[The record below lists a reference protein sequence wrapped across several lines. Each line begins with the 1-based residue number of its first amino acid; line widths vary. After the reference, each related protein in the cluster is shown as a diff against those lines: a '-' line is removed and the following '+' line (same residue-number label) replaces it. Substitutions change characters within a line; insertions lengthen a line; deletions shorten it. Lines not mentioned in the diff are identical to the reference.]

1 MDLSTNMPSSIRLV
15 MVTYCLF
22 KFFFIFLH
30 STNFPYTTITLQVR
44 KALKSTEVYEN
55 FLRCLVLYNHE
66 IVSRTELVG
75 LVNNFIGRFP
85 ELMKWFKEFLGFRE
99 GPPSLSHS
107 LSLDAID
114 NFSTQPAQNRQRE
127 RDRMASESGI
137 EIDYSSC
144 KRHGASYRGLPK
156 SFVQP
161 KCSGRTALCREV
173 LNDTL
178 VSFPSWSEDST
189 FVSSRKTH
197 YEEYIYRC
205 EDERFELDIVIES
218 NLLTIRVLEAVRR
231 KIDKMS
237 FEERNRFKLD
247 DTLGGTSCVIH
258 QRAIRRIYGD
268 KAPEII
274 EGLKKNPVIA
284 VPLVLRRLK
293 TKDEEWRDAQKQF
306 NKIWREQNEK
316 YYLKSLDHQGISFK
330 QNDIKYLR
338 SKSLIKEIED
348 LQREN
353 QDEDL
358 SASAGGGDMLTT
370 TELSNTSGMAH
381 ITLVYK
387 DKDMLEEA
395 CNLIIHHVKRQTS
408 IHKDEKQKIKQLM
421 RQFIPDLFFAPA
433 VDLSDDEIDENDNQM
448 DDDASSDGRYDSNND
463 NNHRKSY
470 DSRNHGKND
479 LSSSPKPTSRYNRES
494 PKLNCDESPLKDPE
508 LGEPIRPDQQKYLS
522 DIESSHKDEAIPI
535 SLEGRE
541 HHTKLEPLSVI
552 TENNNRDMVDNPVN
566 SHDTQHK
573 DATFIK
579 SPQQALQNKDPEDS
593 YQMFYIDDKWYCFLR
608 LHHILCQRLGSIYER
623 SKILIAEEEKER
635 KDRKESTAIALR
647 LKPRSKF
654 SIMSNFDDCRELQT
668 NMINSPFPRTNQDDI
683 EVEDYFPVF
692 VDMIKQLLDGNL
704 DSNQYEDM
712 LRDMFGIYAYV
723 AFTMDKVVQNIVR
736 QLQHMVGDEISQHC
750 TDLFLEE
757 SKSNATGG
765 PCATAQSRASQEANY
780 LKRAEQLLEDE
791 NCYKATI
798 YKNESKLT
806 IALLDTDSPE
816 ASDNEDSEEKWSNY
830 MNKEFSKEH
839 KTKSGKQWFLSR
851 NVRRY
856 MAREEK
862 MTTIEAKRAKE
873 ANNADDGGLE
883 DKPCSFSP
891 NNYRRLLVFN
901 NGDHVFFYRHHRPT
915 KSRQMRVNDIKRRKF
930 REWTTRWVDSNLT
943 NEQIRQGIQWL
954 GKDSIDSRN
963 RRP

>member
-1 MDLSTNMPSSIRLV
+1 
-15 MVTYCLF
+15 
-22 KFFFIFLH
+22 
-30 STNFPYTTITLQVR
+30 
-44 KALKSTEVYEN
+44 
-55 FLRCLVLYNHE
+55 
-66 IVSRTELVG
+66 
-75 LVNNFIGRFP
+75 
-85 ELMKWFKEFLGFRE
+85 MKWFREFLGFRE
-99 GPPSLSHS
+99 GLSS
-107 LSLDAID
+107 ISQTISLDLD
-114 NFSTQPAQNRQRE
+114 NLSTQPAQNRQRE
-127 RDRMASESGI
+127 RDRMASETGT

-156 SFVQP
+156 SFIQP
-161 KCSGRTALCREV
+161 KCTGRTALCREV

-189 FVSSRKTH
+189 FVSSRKTQ

-237 FEERNRFKLD
+237 FDERNRFKLD

-293 TKDEEWRDAQKQF
+293 AKDEEWRDAQKQF

-353 QDEDL
+353 QDDDL
-358 SASAGGGDMLTT
+358 NASSAGGGDMVST
-370 TELSNTSGMAH
+370 TELSNNAGLPH

-387 DKDMLEEA
+387 DKDMLDEA

-421 RQFIPDLFFAPA
+421 RQFIPDLFFAPRGE
-433 VDLSDDEIDENDNQM
+433 LSDDEIDENEDQM
-448 DDDASSDGRYDSNND
+448 DDEASSERRFESSND
-463 NNHRKSY
+463 NNRKTFEN
-470 DSRNHGKND
+470 RNHGKSD
-479 LSSSPKPTSRYNRES
+479 LPSSPKQTSRFNRDS
-494 PKLNCDESPLKDPE
+494 PKLSCDESPLKDPE
-508 LGEPIRPDQQKYLS
+508 LGEPIRPEQQKYLS
-522 DIESSHKDEAIPI
+522 DIDSPHKDEAIPI
-535 SLEGRE
+535 SLDSRD
-541 HHTKLEPLSVI
+541 HAKLEPLSVV
-552 TENNNRDMVDNPVN
+552 TENSNNRG
-566 SHDTQHK
+566 SEDTNVHSNTHHK
-573 DATFIK
+573 DASSFVK
-579 SPQQALQNKDPEDS
+579 SPQQALQNKDPEDN

-623 SKILIAEEEKER
+623 SKTLIAEEEKER
-635 KDRKESTAIALR
+635 KERKESTAIALR
-647 LKPRSKF
+647 LKPR
-654 SIMSNFDDCRELQT
+654 N
-668 NMINSPFPRTNQDDI
+668 DI

-704 DSNQYEDM
+704 ESNQYEDM

-723 AFTMDKVVQNIVR
+723 AFTLDKVVQNIVR
-736 QLQHMVGDEISQHC
+736 QLQHMVGDEASQQC

-757 SKSNATGG
+757 AKNNATGG
-765 PCATAQSRASQEANY
+765 PCATAQSRATSEANY

-798 YKNESKLT
+798 YQNESKLT
-806 IALLDTDSPE
+806 IGLLETECQDG
-816 ASDNEDSEEKWSNY
+816 SDNEDPEDKWSSY
-830 MNKEFSKEH
+830 MNQGFSKDSKIDSDE
-839 KTKSGKQWFLSR
+839 KYFLTR

-862 MTTIEAKRAKE
+862 LANLLAASNSRKE
-873 ANNADDGGLE
+873 MAINNIRDDDE
-883 DKPCSFSP
+883 KICSFNPDSC
-891 NNYRRLLVFN
+891 RRLLIIKSN
-901 NGDHVFFYRHHRPT
+901 DKHTLSFYRQNQPT
-915 KSRQMRVNDIKRRKF
+915 KLKQTKIAELKRKKF
-930 REWTTRWVDSNLT
+930 QQWTNKWEASNLT
-943 NEQIRQGIQWL
+943 TDQIKQGMEWL
-954 GKDSIDSRN
+954 GKIGKSNQNNSTN
-963 RRP
+963 QKS

>member
-1 MDLSTNMPSSIRLV
+1 
-15 MVTYCLF
+15 
-22 KFFFIFLH
+22 
-30 STNFPYTTITLQVR
+30 
-44 KALKSTEVYEN
+44 
-55 FLRCLVLYNHE
+55 
-66 IVSRTELVG
+66 
-75 LVNNFIGRFP
+75 
-85 ELMKWFKEFLGFRE
+85 MKWFKEFLGFRD
-99 GPPSLSHS
+99 GSSSIIHPLSI
-107 LSLDAID
+107 DGID
-114 NFSTQPAQNRQRE
+114 NLSTQPAQQRQRE
-127 RDRMASESGI
+127 RDRIASEAGM

-156 SFVQP
+156 SFIQP
-161 KCSGRTALCREV
+161 KCTGRTALCREV

-189 FVSSRKTH
+189 FVSSRKTQ

-237 FEERNRFKLD
+237 FDERNRLKLD

-293 TKDEEWRDAQKQF
+293 AKDEEWRDAQKQF

-353 QDEDL
+353 QDDDL
-358 SASAGGGDMLTT
+358 NTSSAGGGDMIAT
-370 TELSNTSGMAH
+370 TELSNNAGLPH

-387 DKDMLEEA
+387 DKDMLDEA

-421 RQFIPDLFFAPA
+421 RQIIPDLFFAPRGE
-433 VDLSDDEIDENDNQM
+433 LSDDEMDENDDQM
-448 DDDASSDGRYDSNND
+448 DDDVSSERRYDSNND
-463 NNHRKSY
+463 NNRRNF
-470 DSRNHGKND
+470 DNRNHGKND
-479 LSSSPKPTSRYNRES
+479 IASSPKATSRYNNRES
-494 PKLNCDESPLKDPE
+494 PKLSCDESPLKDPE
-508 LGEPIRPDQQKYLS
+508 LGEPIRPNQQNYLS
-522 DIESSHKDEAIPI
+522 EIEIPLKEEVIPI
-535 SLEGRE
+535 SLEQNRE
-541 HHTKLEPLSVI
+541 QSRLEPLSVI
-552 TENNNRDMVDNPVN
+552 TENSNNKQDCEDSANTI
-566 SHDTQHK
+566 HTQQQK
-573 DATFIK
+573 DASFTK
-579 SPQQALQNKDPEDS
+579 SPQQSLQNKDPEDS

-623 SKILIAEEEKER
+623 SKVLIAEEEKER

-647 LKPRSKF
+647 LKPR
-654 SIMSNFDDCRELQT
+654 N
-668 NMINSPFPRTNQDDI
+668 DI

-704 DSNQYEDM
+704 ESNQYEDM

-736 QLQHMVGDEISQHC
+736 QLQHIVGDEISQQC
-750 TDLFLEE
+750 TNLFLEE
-757 SKSNATGG
+757 SKNNATGG
-765 PCATAQSRASQEANY
+765 PCANAQSRAANELNY
-780 LKRAEQLLEDE
+780 LKKAEQLLEDE

-806 IALLDTDSPE
+806 IGLLDTESPDG
-816 ASDNEDSEEKWSNY
+816 SDNEDPEEKWSSY
-830 MNKEFSKEH
+830 MNNEFSRDSKIR
-839 KTKSGKQWFLSR
+839 SGKKWFLSR

-862 MTTIEAKRAKE
+862 LMNLSNSCRQTTARATPTPTTAATTTTTTATSTTTT
-873 ANNADDGGLE
+873 ANATNATHN
-883 DKPCSFSP
+883 DKDTAGERVCSFSP
-891 NNYRRLLVFN
+891 DSYRRLLVIN

-915 KSRQMRVNDIKRRKF
+915 RLRQTRVTDIKRKKF
-930 REWTTRWVDSNLT
+930 EAWTANWITKNLSSDQIKQGLEWFGKSGNCSN
-943 NEQIRQGIQWL
+943 
-954 GKDSIDSRN
+954 KS
-963 RRP
+963 

>member
-1 MDLSTNMPSSIRLV
+1 M
-15 MVTYCLF
+15 
-22 KFFFIFLH
+22 
-30 STNFPYTTITLQVR
+30 
-44 KALKSTEVYEN
+44 KSTEVYEN

-75 LVNNFIGRFP
+75 LANTFIGRFP
-85 ELMKWFKEFLGFRE
+85 DLMKWFKEFLGFRDGPASNNQPLSFE
-99 GPPSLSHS
+99 GP
-107 LSLDAID
+107 D
-114 NFSTQPAQNRQRE
+114 NLSTQPAQNRQRE
-127 RDRMASESGI
+127 RDRMSSEAGI

-156 SFVQP
+156 SFIQP
-161 KCSGRTALCREV
+161 KCTGRTALCREV

-189 FVSSRKTH
+189 FVSSRKTQ

-218 NLLTIRVLEAVRR
+218 NLLTIRVLEAVKR

-237 FEERNRFKLD
+237 FDERNRFRLD

-268 KAPEII
+268 KAAEII

-293 TKDEEWRDAQKQF
+293 AKDEEWREAQKQF

-348 LQREN
+348 LHREN
-353 QDEDL
+353 QDDDL
-358 SASAGGGDMLTT
+358 NASSAGGGDMVST
-370 TELSNTSGMAH
+370 TEISNTAGMPL

-387 DKDMLEEA
+387 DRDVLDEA
-395 CNLIIHHVKRQTS
+395 CNLIIHHVKRQPS

-421 RQFIPDLFFAPA
+421 RQFIPDLFFAPRGE
-433 VDLSDDEIDENDNQM
+433 LSDDEIDENDDQM
-448 DDDASSDGRYDSNND
+448 DDDANSERRYDSNND
-463 NNHRKSY
+463 NNRRSY
-470 DSRNHGKND
+470 DNRNHGRND
-479 LSSSPKPTSRYNRES
+479 VPSSPKASSRYNRDS
-494 PKLNCDESPLKDPE
+494 PKLSCDESPLKDPE
-508 LGEPIRPDQQKYLS
+508 LGEPIRPDQRKYLS
-522 DIESSHKDEAIPI
+522 DIESPQKEETMQSNRDD
-535 SLEGRE
+535 
-541 HHTKLEPLSVI
+541 HTRMEPLSVI
-552 TENNNRDMVDNPVN
+552 TENSNN
-566 SHDTQHK
+566 HK
-573 DATFIK
+573 DEDPAMQVDTHDSQPQSQQQLQKDSSFIK
-579 SPQQALQNKDPEDS
+579 SPQQSLQNKDPEDS
-593 YQMFYIDDKWYCFLR
+593 YHLFYTDDKWYCFFR

-635 KDRKESTAIALR
+635 KDRRESTAIALR
-647 LKPRSKF
+647 LKPR
-654 SIMSNFDDCRELQT
+654 N
-668 NMINSPFPRTNQDDI
+668 DI

-704 DSNQYEDM
+704 ESNQYEDM

-736 QLQHMVGDEISQHC
+736 QLQHMVSDELGQQC
-750 TDLFLEE
+750 TELYLGE
-757 SKSNATGG
+757 SRNCATGG
-765 PCATAQSRASQEANY
+765 PCATAQSRATNEANY
-780 LKRAEQLLEDE
+780 LKKAEQVLEEE
-791 NCYKATI
+791 NCYKVTI

-806 IALLDTDSPE
+806 IGLLDTESPDD
-816 ASDNEDSEEKWSNY
+816 SDNDDPEEKWSNF
-830 MNKEFSKEH
+830 MNNEFSKDN
-839 KTKSGKQWFLSR
+839 KTRPDKKWFLMR

-862 MTTIEAKRAKE
+862 IMNLA
-873 ANNADDGGLE
+873 ANNAERETDANSIDDKLSGE
-883 DKPCSFSP
+883 KSCAFKPEI
-891 NNYRRLLVFN
+891 YRRLLVFN

-915 KSRQMRVNDIKRRKF
+915 KLKQTKVTEIKRKKFHAWTAKRAVFNSRLSDQTSTPDRK
-930 REWTTRWVDSNLT
+930 
-943 NEQIRQGIQWL
+943 
-954 GKDSIDSRN
+954 
-963 RRP
+963 

>member
-1 MDLSTNMPSSIRLV
+1 MHSILS
-15 MVTYCLF
+15 
-22 KFFFIFLH
+22 
-30 STNFPYTTITLQVR
+30 QVR

-75 LVNNFIGRFP
+75 LANNFIGRFP
-85 ELMKWFKEFLGFRE
+85 DLMKWFKEFLGFGDGSSTNNQLLPTD
-99 GPPSLSHS
+99 GP
-107 LSLDAID
+107 D
-114 NFSTQPAQNRQRE
+114 NLSTQPAQNRQRE
-127 RDRMASESGI
+127 RDRMSSESGV

-161 KCSGRTALCREV
+161 KCTGRSALCREV

-189 FVSSRKTH
+189 FVSSRKTQ

-218 NLLTIRVLEAVRR
+218 NLLTIRVLESVKR
-231 KIDKMS
+231 KIEKMS
-237 FEERNRFKLD
+237 FEEKNRFRLD

-293 TKDEEWRDAQKQF
+293 AKDEEWREAQKQF

-353 QDEDL
+353 QDDDL
-358 SASAGGGDMLTT
+358 NASSAGGGDMVST
-370 TELSNTSGMAH
+370 TELSNNAGMPL

-387 DKDMLEEA
+387 DKDVLEEA
-395 CNLIIHHVKRQTS
+395 CNLIIHHVKRQPS
-408 IHKDEKQKIKQLM
+408 IHKDEKQKIKQLL
-421 RQFIPDLFFAPA
+421 RQFIPDIFFTARGE
-433 VDLSDDEIDENDNQM
+433 LSDDEIDENDDQM
-448 DDDASSDGRYDSNND
+448 DDEANSERRYDSNND
-463 NNHRKSY
+463 NTRKSY
-470 DSRNHGKND
+470 DNRNQGRND
-479 LSSSPKPTSRYNRES
+479 LPSSPKATSRFNRES
-494 PKLNCDESPLKDPE
+494 PKLSCDESPLKDPE
-508 LGEPIRPDQQKYLS
+508 LGEPIRPEQRKYLS
-522 DIESSHKDEAIPI
+522 DIESPQKDEAVHV
-535 SLEGRE
+535 SLEGHE
-541 HHTKLEPLSVI
+541 NLKMQSLAIL
-552 TENNNRDMVDNPVN
+552 TENIAHRECETINNLLNTRNQPL
-566 SHDTQHK
+566 K
-573 DATFIK
+573 DSLSTK
-579 SPQQALQNKDPEDS
+579 SPQQSLQNKDPEDS
-593 YQMFYIDDKWYCFLR
+593 YHLFYTDDKWYCFFR

-623 SKILIAEEEKER
+623 SKVLITDEEKER

-647 LKPRSKF
+647 LKPR
-654 SIMSNFDDCRELQT
+654 NE
-668 NMINSPFPRTNQDDI
+668 I

-704 DSNQYEDM
+704 ESNQYEDM

-736 QLQHMVGDEISQHC
+736 QLQHMVSDDSSQQC
-750 TDLFLEE
+750 TDLYLEE
-757 SKSNATGG
+757 SKNNATGG
-765 PCATAQSRASQEANY
+765 PCATAQSRALNEANY
-780 LKRAEQLLEDE
+780 LRKAEQVLEDE
-791 NCYKATI
+791 NCYKVTI
-798 YKNESKLT
+798 YKNESKVT
-806 IALLDTDSPE
+806 IGLLDTESPDG
-816 ASDNEDSEEKWSNY
+816 SDIEDAEEKWSNF
-830 MNKEFSKEH
+830 MTNEFSKDN
-839 KTKSGKQWFLSR
+839 KTRSGKKWFLTR

-856 MAREEK
+856 MAREEQMK
-862 MTTIEAKRAKE
+862 NSQATSSKSAKE
-873 ANNADDGGLE
+873 STSSAVGDDKNSDE
-883 DKPCSFSP
+883 KSCAFEPE
-891 NNYRRLLVFN
+891 NYRNLLVVN

-915 KSRQMRVNDIKRRKF
+915 NVKQTKMTDIKRRKF
-930 REWTTRWVDSNLT
+930 QAWATKWEDSHLSPDRATR
-943 NEQIRQGIQWL
+943 
-954 GKDSIDSRN
+954 K
-963 RRP
+963 

>member
-1 MDLSTNMPSSIRLV
+1 M
-15 MVTYCLF
+15 
-22 KFFFIFLH
+22 
-30 STNFPYTTITLQVR
+30 
-44 KALKSTEVYEN
+44 KSTEVYEN

-75 LVNNFIGRFP
+75 LANNFIGRFP
-85 ELMKWFKEFLGFRE
+85 DLMKWFREFLGFRD
-99 GPPSLSHS
+99 GPSSISQAMSNDGLEN
-107 LSLDAID
+107 L
-114 NFSTQPAQNRQRE
+114 STQPAQNRQRE
-127 RDRMASESGI
+127 RDRISSETGT

-161 KCSGRTALCREV
+161 KCTGRTALCREV

-189 FVSSRKTH
+189 FVSSRKTQ

-237 FEERNRFKLD
+237 FDERNRFKLD

-353 QDEDL
+353 QDDDL
-358 SASAGGGDMLTT
+358 NASSAGGGDMVAT
-370 TELSNTSGMAH
+370 TELSNSAGLPH

-387 DKDMLEEA
+387 DKDMLDEA

-421 RQFIPDLFFAPA
+421 RQFIPDLYFAPRGE
-433 VDLSDDEIDENDNQM
+433 LSDDEIDENDEQM
-448 DDDASSDGRYDSNND
+448 DDEVSSERRYDSSND
-463 NNHRKSY
+463 NNRKPF
-470 DSRNHGKND
+470 DNRNHAKSD
-479 LSSSPKPTSRYNRES
+479 PPSSPKQPSRFNRES
-494 PKLNCDESPLKDPE
+494 PKLSCDESPLKDPE
-508 LGEPIRPDQQKYLS
+508 LGEPIRPEQQKYLS
-522 DIESSHKDEAIPI
+522 DIESPHKDEAIPI
-535 SLEGRE
+535 NLDSRE
-541 HHTKLEPLSVI
+541 NNKLEPLSVI
-552 TENNNRDMVDNPVN
+552 TENSNIKESEDSSMHL
-566 SHDTQHK
+566 STHQK
-573 DATFIK
+573 DAPSYIK
-579 SPQQALQNKDPEDS
+579 SPQQALQNKDPEDN

-623 SKILIAEEEKER
+623 SKVLIAEEEKER

-647 LKPRSKF
+647 LKPR
-654 SIMSNFDDCRELQT
+654 N
-668 NMINSPFPRTNQDDI
+668 DI

-704 DSNQYEDM
+704 ESNQYEDM

-723 AFTMDKVVQNIVR
+723 AFTLDKVVQNIVR
-736 QLQHMVGDEISQHC
+736 QLQHMVGDEVSQQC

-757 SKSNATGG
+757 TKNNATGG
-765 PCATAQSRASQEANY
+765 PCATAQNRAANEANY
-780 LKRAEQLLEDE
+780 LKKAEQLLEDE

-798 YKNESKLT
+798 YQNESKLT
-806 IALLDTDSPE
+806 IGLLDTESQDG
-816 ASDNEDSEEKWSNY
+816 SDNDDPEEKWSSY
-830 MNKEFSKEH
+830 MNNEYTQDSKSR
-839 KTKSGKQWFLSR
+839 SGKKWFLTR

-862 MTTIEAKRAKE
+862 LVNLSAATNPRKE
-873 ANNADDGGLE
+873 ATVDS
-883 DKPCSFSP
+883 DKNGEEKSCAFSP

-915 KSRQMRVNDIKRRKF
+915 KLRQTRVAELKRKKF
-930 REWTTRWVDSNLT
+930 QQWTNKWVDSNLSID
-943 NEQIRQGIQWL
+943 QIKQGVEWL
-954 GKDSIDSRN
+954 GKIGKSYQNSSGTQK
-963 RRP
+963 P

>member
-1 MDLSTNMPSSIRLV
+1 M
-15 MVTYCLF
+15 
-22 KFFFIFLH
+22 
-30 STNFPYTTITLQVR
+30 
-44 KALKSTEVYEN
+44 
-55 FLRCLVLYNHE
+55 LYNHE
-66 IVSRTELVG
+66 IVSRTELIG

-85 ELMKWFKEFLGFRE
+85 DLMKWFKEFLGFRD
-99 GPPSLSHS
+99 GISAMNQSIT
-107 LSLDAID
+107 ID
-114 NFSTQPAQNRQRE
+114 GFDTTQPAQNRQRE
-127 RDRMASESGI
+127 RDRIASEAGM

-161 KCSGRTALCREV
+161 KCTGRTLLCREV

-189 FVSSRKTH
+189 FVSSRKTQ

-218 NLLTIRVLEAVRR
+218 NLLTIRVLEAVKR

-237 FEERNRFKLD
+237 FEEKNRFKLD

-274 EGLKKNPVIA
+274 EGLKKNPVVA

-293 TKDEEWRDAQKQF
+293 AKDEEWRDAQKQF

-330 QNDIKYLR
+330 QNDIRYLR

-353 QDEDL
+353 QDDDL
-358 SASAGGGDMLTT
+358 NNSAAGGGDMAAT
-370 TELSNTSGMAH
+370 TEIGSSSGLPH

-387 DKDMLEEA
+387 DKDMLDEA

-421 RQFIPDLFFAPA
+421 RQFIPDLFFAPRGE
-433 VDLSDDEIDENDNQM
+433 LSDDEIDENDEQM
-448 DDDASSDGRYDSNND
+448 EDDESSERRYDSSDTN
-463 NNHRKSY
+463 RKS
-470 DSRNHGKND
+470 SENRNHKND
-479 LSSSPKPTSRYNRES
+479 MPSSPKPSSKFNRES
-494 PKLNCDESPLKDPE
+494 PKLSCDESPLKDPE
-508 LGEPIRPDQQKYLS
+508 LGEPIRSEQRKYLS
-522 DIESSHKDEAIPI
+522 DIASPRKDEAIPI
-535 SLEGRE
+535 SLDGQD
-541 HHTKLEPLSVI
+541 HQKLEPLSVI
-552 TENNNRDMVDNPVN
+552 TDNNVN
-566 SHDTQHK
+566 KDCEDPLNHTDTLQK
-573 DATFIK
+573 DASLIK

-593 YQMFYIDDKWYCFLR
+593 YQLFYIDDKWYCFLR

-623 SKILIAEEEKER
+623 SKTLIAEEEKER

-654 SIMSNFDDCRELQT
+654 KA
-668 NMINSPFPRTNQDDI
+668 INDLVEDSSYVDQLIPFSFPLTLKTDDI

-704 DSNQYEDM
+704 ESNQFEDM

-723 AFTMDKVVQNIVR
+723 AFTMDKVVQNLVR
-736 QLQHMVGDEISQHC
+736 QLQHMVGDESSQQC
-750 TDLFLEE
+750 TNLFLDEL
-757 SKSNATGG
+757 KNNATGG
-765 PCATAQSRASQEANY
+765 SCATAQTRANQEANY

-806 IALLDTDSPE
+806 IELLDTESPDG
-816 ASDNEDSEEKWSNY
+816 SDNEDAEEKWSNY
-830 MNKEFSKEH
+830 MNNELSKDN
-839 KTKSGKQWFLSR
+839 KLRSGKRWFLTR

-862 MTTIEAKRAKE
+862 LMNVSNTNPVREEPTNNDKE
-873 ANNADDGGLE
+873 QE
-883 DKPCSFSP
+883 TRPCSFSP
-891 NNYRRLLVFN
+891 DSYRRLLIIN
-901 NGDHVFFYRHHRPT
+901 NAEHVFFYRHHRPT
-915 KSRQMRVNDIKRRKF
+915 KSRQSRVTELKRKKFQIWTEKWVSENLSAGQIK
-930 REWTTRWVDSNLT
+930 
-943 NEQIRQGIQWL
+943 QGVEWL
-954 GKDSIDSRN
+954 GKFAHNSA
-963 RRP
+963 P

>member
-1 MDLSTNMPSSIRLV
+1 M
-15 MVTYCLF
+15 
-22 KFFFIFLH
+22 
-30 STNFPYTTITLQVR
+30 
-44 KALKSTEVYEN
+44 
-55 FLRCLVLYNHE
+55 
-66 IVSRTELVG
+66 G
-75 LVNNFIGRFP
+75 LANNFIGRFP
-85 ELMKWFKEFLGFRE
+85 DLMKWFREFLGFRD
-99 GPPSLSHS
+99 GTSSICQSL
-107 LSLDAID
+107 AID
-114 NFSTQPAQNRQRE
+114 GVDNLSTQPAQNRQRE
-127 RDRMASESGI
+127 RDRISSETGM

-161 KCSGRTALCREV
+161 KCSGRTTLCKEV

-189 FVSSRKTH
+189 FVSSRKTQ

-231 KIDKMS
+231 RIDKMS
-237 FEERNRFKLD
+237 FDERNRFKLD

-293 TKDEEWRDAQKQF
+293 AKDEEWRDAQKQF

-353 QDEDL
+353 QDDDL
-358 SASAGGGDMLTT
+358 NTSSIGGGDMVAT
-370 TELSNTSGMAH
+370 TELSNNAGLPH

-387 DKDMLEEA
+387 DKDMLDEA

-408 IHKDEKQKIKQLM
+408 IHKDEKQRIKQLM
-421 RQFIPDLFFAPA
+421 RQFIPDLYFAPRGE
-433 VDLSDDEIDENDNQM
+433 LSDDELDENDDQM
-448 DDDASSDGRYDSNND
+448 DDDASSERRYESSND
-463 NNHRKSY
+463 IRKSY
-470 DSRNHGKND
+470 DNRNHSKND
-479 LSSSPKPTSRYNRES
+479 LPSSPKQPLRYNRES
-494 PKLNCDESPLKDPE
+494 PKLSCDESPLKDPE
-508 LGEPIRPDQQKYLS
+508 LGEPIRPDQRKYLS
-522 DIESSHKDEAIPI
+522 DIESPQKDEAIPI
-535 SLEGRE
+535 SLERRE
-541 HHTKLEPLSVI
+541 QTKLEPLSVI
-552 TENNNRDMVDNPVN
+552 TENSNNNKECEDSKMQA
-566 SHDTQHK
+566 DTQVK
-573 DATFIK
+573 EASYIK

-608 LHHILCQRLGSIYER
+608 LHHILCQRLGSIYHR
-623 SKILIAEEEKER
+623 SKVLIAEEEKER

-647 LKPRSKF
+647 LKPRSKY
-654 SIMSNFDDCRELQT
+654 STRLLADHCCKQPQQQQQT
-668 NMINSPFPRTNQDDI
+668 NIIIVHKIKQLDDI

-704 DSNQYEDM
+704 ESNQYEDM
-712 LRDMFGIYAYV
+712 LRDMFGIHAYV

-736 QLQHMVGDEISQHC
+736 QLQHMVGDEVSQQC
-750 TDLFLEE
+750 TNLFLEE
-757 SKSNATGG
+757 TKNNATGG
-765 PCATAQSRASQEANY
+765 PCATALSRTIFEANY

-791 NCYKATI
+791 NCYKATM

-806 IALLDTDSPE
+806 IGLLDTESPE
-816 ASDNEDSEEKWSNY
+816 GSDNEGSEEKWSGSTG
-830 MNKEFSKEH
+830 EFSKD
-839 KTKSGKQWFLSR
+839 KSRSDKKWFLTR

-856 MAREEK
+856 RAREEK
-862 MTTIEAKRAKE
+862 LMNLNSSKDHKETTI
-873 ANNADDGGLE
+873 NNDRSGD
-883 DKPCSFSP
+883 DKPCAFSP
-891 NNYRRLLVFN
+891 DSYRRLLVFN
-901 NGDHVFFYRHHRPT
+901 NADHVFFYRHNRPT
-915 KSRQMRVNDIKRRKF
+915 KLRQTRVTDIKRKKF
-930 REWTTRWVDSNLT
+930 QEWTDKWVNSNLSSD
-943 NEQIRQGIQWL
+943 QIKHGIEWL
-954 GKDSIDSRN
+954 GKAGINQTGLKS
-963 RRP
+963 

>member
-1 MDLSTNMPSSIRLV
+1 M
-15 MVTYCLF
+15 
-22 KFFFIFLH
+22 
-30 STNFPYTTITLQVR
+30 
-44 KALKSTEVYEN
+44 KSPEVYEN

-75 LVNNFIGRFP
+75 LANTFIGRFP
-85 ELMKWFKEFLGFRE
+85 DLMKWFKEFLGFRDGSASNNQSLSFE
-99 GPPSLSHS
+99 GP
-107 LSLDAID
+107 D
-114 NFSTQPAQNRQRE
+114 NLSTQPAQNRQRE
-127 RDRMASESGI
+127 RDRMASEAGI

-161 KCSGRTALCREV
+161 KCTGRTALCREV

-189 FVSSRKTH
+189 FVSSRKTQ

-237 FEERNRFKLD
+237 FEERNRFRLD
-247 DTLGGTSCVIH
+247 DSLGGTSNVIH

-284 VPLVLRRLK
+284 VPLVLRRLRA
-293 TKDEEWRDAQKQF
+293 KDEEWREAQKQF

-353 QDEDL
+353 QDDDL
-358 SASAGGGDMLTT
+358 NVSSAGGGDMVST
-370 TELSNTSGMAH
+370 TEISNNAGMPL

-387 DKDMLEEA
+387 DRDVLEEA
-395 CNLIIHHVKRQTS
+395 CNLIIHHVKRQPS

-421 RQFIPDLFFAPA
+421 RQFIPDIFFAPRGE
-433 VDLSDDEIDENDNQM
+433 LSDDELDENDDQM
-448 DDDASSDGRYDSNND
+448 DEDAISERRYDSNND
-463 NNHRKSY
+463 NNRRNY
-470 DSRNHGKND
+470 DNRNAGTP
-479 LSSSPKPTSRYNRES
+479 SSPKSSLRYNRDS
-494 PKLNCDESPLKDPE
+494 PKLSCDESPLKDPE
-508 LGEPIRPDQQKYLS
+508 LGEPIRPDQRKYLS
-522 DIESSHKDEAIPI
+522 DIDSPPKDD
-535 SLEGRE
+535 STR
-541 HHTKLEPLSVI
+541 LEPLTVI
-552 TENNNRDMVDNPVN
+552 TDNSNNNKDTDETAMQVDPQNN
-566 SHDTQHK
+566 S
-573 DATFIK
+573 FIK
-579 SPQQALQNKDPEDS
+579 SPQQSLLNKDPEDS
-593 YQMFYIDDKWYCFLR
+593 YHLFYTDDKWYCFFR
-608 LHHILCQRLGSIYER
+608 LHHILCQRLGTIYER
-623 SKILIAEEEKER
+623 SKVLIAEEEKER
-635 KDRKESTAIALR
+635 KDRRESTAIALR
-647 LKPRSKF
+647 LKPR
-654 SIMSNFDDCRELQT
+654 N
-668 NMINSPFPRTNQDDI
+668 DI

-704 DSNQYEDM
+704 ESNQYEDM

-736 QLQHMVGDEISQHC
+736 QLQHMVSDDLGQQC
-750 TDLFLEE
+750 TELFVDE
-757 SKSNATGG
+757 SKNHATGG
-765 PCATAQSRASQEANY
+765 PCATAQSRAINESCY
-780 LKRAEQLLEDE
+780 LKRAEQILEDE
-791 NCYKATI
+791 NCYKITI

-806 IALLDTDSPE
+806 IGLLDTESPDD
-816 ASDNEDSEEKWSNY
+816 SDNDDPEEKWSNFLNNEY
-830 MNKEFSKEH
+830 CKDNK
-839 KTKSGKQWFLSR
+839 TRSGKKWFLMR

-856 MAREEK
+856 MSREEK
-862 MTTIEAKRAKE
+862 IMNLAAE
-873 ANNADDGGLE
+873 NNANTDKVSGEKSCAFKPE
-883 DKPCSFSP
+883 D
-891 NNYRRLLVFN
+891 YRRLLVFN

-915 KSRQMRVNDIKRRKF
+915 KLKQTKVTEIKRKKFQAWTAKKATTNSTPAETSTAQSRK
-930 REWTTRWVDSNLT
+930 
-943 NEQIRQGIQWL
+943 
-954 GKDSIDSRN
+954 
-963 RRP
+963 